1 MTRFDWDADKN
12 NWLRAV
18 RGVTFD
24 DVLFHIH
31 AGDLLDV
38 IEHGAPGKYPGQR
51 IFVVDVDGYAYVVP
65 FVDTEDVIFLKTVI
79 PSRKMTKRYLGSTR
93 HESD

>member
-1 MTRFDWDADKN
+1 VDKN

-18 RGVTFD
+18 RGVVFD
-24 DVLFHIH
+24 DVLFHIQ

-38 IEHGAPGKYPGQR
+38 IEHGVPRKYPGQR
-51 IFVVDVDGYAYVVP
+51 IFVVAVDGYVYLVP
-65 FVDTEDVIFLKTVI
+65 FVETKDVIFPKTVI